1 MPHAMT
7 EDHAKDEAEAECRR
21 LCALADAHERAQSK
35 STGSREP
42 AKPAAELVK
51 PFPGFPGRVR

>member
-21 LCALADAHERAQSK
+21 LCALADAHERARSK
-35 STGSREP
+35 PAAKREP
-42 AKPAAELVK
+42 AKPAAESVK
-51 PFPGFPGRVR
+51 PLPRLARSVR